1 MTLEYTYIGQKSINC
16 KGKIDKLYYIKITR
30 AFHQKKTLKMKRQS
44 TVFVIHRSNEGLIY
58 TIYKWLWIKKERQTL
73 SIVSSRAAGD
83 AILGSWRSSGEGNC
97 NPLQYSCLRNSM
109 DRGSWQATVLEVI
122 KCQAQL
128 SDWACARQEY

>member
-1 MTLEYTYIGQKSINC
+1 MTLECTYLGQKSINC
-16 KGKIDKLYYIKITR
+16 KEKIDKLYYIKIIR

-83 AILGSWRSSGEGNC
+83 AILRSWRSSGEGNC
-97 NPLQYSCLRNSM
+97 NPLQYSCLRNPM
-109 DRGSWQATVLEVI
+109 DRGSWQATVLGVI

-128 SDWACARQEY
+128 SDWACAHQEY